1 MAWGVGVR
9 VCVGEGVIV
18 GVEVF
23 RVGDGVRL
31 GSVIVAVGVN
41 DDLGGGV
48 LGVIE
53 GPGCSRQP

>member
-1 MAWGVGVR
+1 VR

-41 DDLGGGV
+41 DDLGDGV
-48 LGVIE
+48 LGVVE
-53 GPGCSRQP
+53 GAGCSRQP